1 MENIPYIL
9 NISISLAILV
19 IALIEVYLLIRIMFN
34 QDNQSKIFQ
43 ALIKDNHTITKNN
56 TTVMQKVGDSMIRV
70 EERIDKYQ
78 ATTNQKLD
86 IIKDIKRGS
95 NRG

>member
-1 MENIPYIL
+1 
-9 NISISLAILV
+9 
-19 IALIEVYLLIRIMFN
+19 MFN